1 MKNKNILITGSEG
14 LIWKNLTNFL
24 KKKDHNILR
33 LDIAKN
39 VRDKNYFRCDITNE
53 NQVKKTIN
61 EISKNIKIDI
71 LINNAAFNPK
81 HNSKT
86 YKFVNYDLKKWR
98 KNIEVDLIGSF
109 LVTKYVSRMFEK
121 YKKGLILNISSIYG
135 IIAPDQNIYNHKK
148 STKFLGFKPI
158 EYSIA
163 KAGLIGFTKS
173 LASYYSGTNIKVAS
187 LSLGGIYT
195 PDMNKKFVKNYSNK
209 TIEKRLANINDYS
222 EFINFLCEGKMKYF
236 SGTNF
241 VLDGGATSIL

>member
-1 MKNKNILITGSEG
+1 MENKNILITGSEG
-14 LIWKNLTNFL
+14 LIGKNLISFL
-24 KKKDHNILR
+24 KKKNHNIFK
-33 LDIAKN
+33 LDVVKN
-39 VRDKNYFRCDITNE
+39 VREKNYFRCDITNE

-61 EISKNIKIDI
+61 EVSKNVKIDI

-86 YKFVNYDLKKWR
+86 YTFVDYDVKKWK

-109 LVTKYVSRMFEK
+109 LVTKYVARMFEK
-121 YKKGLILNISSIYG
+121 YKKGLVLNISSIYG
-135 IIAPDQNIYNHKK
+135 MVAPDQNIYNNKK
-148 STKFLGFKPI
+148 SKKFLGYKPI
-158 EYSIA
+158 EYSVA

-173 LASYYSGTNIKVAS
+173 LASYYSGTNIKIAS

-195 PDMNKKFVKNYSNK
+195 SEMDKKFVNNYSNK
-209 TIEKRLANINDYS
+209 TIEKRLANINDYN